1 MKSNITINVSK
12 LINILSE
19 NFLFEPIG
27 GSMLEETLQNISL
40 VDIEKDEILFKKGET
55 YHKGVYFILTGEID
69 YITDRNKLATLR
81 EGDIVGL
88 TTFLGKST
96 YSVTSTAA
104 ENAELIYFP
113 EISIYNFLSHS
124 AEFRKK
130 FYRMVSRRLQLLQ
143 GESSFSTPSFSYKPV
158 ANYMTSPV
166 ITINTEKTLL
176 DASRIMSENKIG
188 SIIVSGEN
196 NEFAGL
202 ITSKHIVHEILPR
215 LEETSLKSP
224 VKNFLESNPITVPK
238 EYPLVEVLAELQARN
253 KDYAVITEEN
263 TAKGIISNKDILKI
277 LYRNVHIY
285 NLHIEQASTKEELK
299 NIFRELGNVAAH
311 LLENTRQSSGIL
323 PVLSSLHLSIKNKI
337 YKITVDEYR
346 NNTGKDVTEITHSV
360 IIMGSGARK
369 EMFLDPDQ
377 DNGFI
382 FEDNITKEDKKT
394 LMEFG
399 EYLVNNFD
407 YVGYRKCPGNI
418 MVTNPDMSKTLS
430 EWKNSITEIF
440 NNPGKTGFLTSS
452 IIFDMDCFYGS
463 EQMVWELKN
472 LILKLIAEKPI
483 FLIQLLEKDSN
494 QRIPLSIF
502 GKFQVEKEGEHANH
516 LNLKMS
522 ALTFIVDVTRIF
534 ALSKQLNDLNT
545 VERLKHLHRKNIL
558 SEETV
563 QNVLSAYETVVDILI
578 NEQINKSKR
587 NYTPDKYVN
596 PYKLSLLNQ
605 NKLKEAFNTISKYL
619 STGLKYYKG
628 HP

>member
-1 MKSNITINVSK
+1 
-12 LINILSE
+12 
-19 NFLFEPIG
+19 
-27 GSMLEETLQNISL
+27 
-40 VDIEKDEILFKKGET
+40 
-55 YHKGVYFILTGEID
+55 
-69 YITDRNKLATLR
+69 
-81 EGDIVGL
+81 
-88 TTFLGKST
+88 
-96 YSVTSTAA
+96 
-104 ENAELIYFP
+104 
-113 EISIYNFLSHS
+113 
-124 AEFRKK
+124 
-130 FYRMVSRRLQLLQ
+130 MVSERLQLLQ
-143 GESSFSTPSFSYKPV
+143 SESSFSTLSFSYKPV

-188 SIIVSGEN
+188 SIIVTGKN
-196 NEFAGL
+196 DKFAGL

-224 VKNFLESNPITVPK
+224 VKDFLESNPITVPK

-299 NIFRELGNVAAH
+299 NIFRELGSVAAH
-311 LLENTRQSSGIL
+311 LLENTRQSSEIL
-323 PVLSSLHLSIKNKI
+323 PVLSDLHLSIKNKI

-346 NNTGKDVTEITHSV
+346 NNTGKDATEITHSV

-382 FEDNITKEDKKT
+382 FEDNITKEDKTT

-399 EYLVNNFD
+399 EHLVNNFD

-502 GKFQVEKEGEHANH
+502 GKFQVEKEGEHTNQ

-522 ALTFIVDVTRIF
+522 ALTFIVDVTRVF

-545 VERLKHLHRKNIL
+545 VERLKHLRRKNIL

-563 QNVLSAYETVVDILI
+563 QNVLSAYETVVDILM

-619 STGLKYYKG
+619 STGIKYYKG